1 MVVSDLDF
9 GFCRLTLHVGYMF
22 EAEYVEYLV
31 LKGHLPRFC
40 SRIRS
45 AKVPV
50 GAMGADKS
58 KDGYD
63 MLKATVDGIVTCT
76 GLLQSTI
83 MSLKDVEAKLNAAS
97 QTEAM
102 VDRIG
107 EHVLFLGLANLVV
120 VVLVLMLL
128 MFK

>member
-1 MVVSDLDF
+1 
-9 GFCRLTLHVGYMF
+9 MF
-22 EAEYVEYLV
+22 EEEYVEYLV
-31 LKGHLPRFC
+31 LKGHLPRSC
-40 SRIRS
+40 SRIRG
-45 AKVPV
+45 AEVP
-50 GAMGADKS
+50 MGAVGVDKS

-63 MLKATVDGIVTCT
+63 MLKATVDGVETCT

-83 MSLKDVEAKLNAAS
+83 TSLKDVEAKMNAAS
-97 QTEAM
+97 QTEAK

-107 EHVLFLGLANLVV
+107 ERVLFLGLANLVV